1 MRIKRSCERETLKQ
15 AKGRW
20 ANKEKVIKNNTMILI
35 GILFSVVSLGSPAYA
50 NLYSKITDHII
61 KETPKVWEI
70 SNDDIHVDGDIL
82 YVPYKGLFK
91 VCKEEGVIILGFIFS
106 KKQIEFY
113 NQRFSQSY
121 YSNKRKPIGV
131 EMEIIDHSK
140 MFNRNDLFL
149 IDTNIANEL
158 TYIDNYQAD
167 PDFYNYTL
175 AINNPGELKPGK
187 FYFAVFNFTQY
198 SDQYSGEFELQIQLT
213 GDMRS
218 LKEEFPGRFLE
229 YSFESSFLLFG
240 WFDTFGK
247 KNTDANNY
255 FNIWLG
261 ETKLFK
267 KEFFQE
273 YDRITWNYGDEEA
286 DFEPNYCGF
295 GGDPWGKKGGDSALG
310 DSSGTGGSGS
320 GYGGGGG
327 NSGNGGGNGNPPD
340 PYDPW
345 EGYKNAVGID
355 SVRGSEEGED
365 DWEYVIEV
373 PLGNIYDMD
382 FRVKLKRK
390 GGVWP
395 DEVEASFYLSED
407 DIFDS
412 GDVFLGSEDKDL
424 SDEAEKKRSVY
435 VDDVDMADFINE
447 PGEYYVYVAVAYGTG
462 TNRSTSRDKKER
474 VKIIVTNETPI
485 SDGTFIWSPDGPVP
499 GMTCTQWKE
508 PADPHSWG
516 DNFLCTTRSEDI
528 RWSADGP
535 IAGMRCTQIYESR
548 DPHFNNNYL
557 CVPNESALNFVW
569 SESGNMSD
577 MYCVRT
583 DEPKDKHSWDDNYLC
598 WSDSGANGAG
608 LSGIYYGAYDT
619 VTSNTGA
626 TSPDVL
632 PASVH
637 LNDASGNVRAIY
649 TPAEVPTLPG
659 ITARIENIGAL
670 PSSAEQKHKLKTSV
684 YLTGPGYESG
694 WKFTNKQTK
703 ISGFGTP
710 GYEEN
715 ISFALPS
722 DAVLNEGL
730 YSIVVSTDETD
741 KLTESNEL
749 NNTSPQVRFW
759 VQNALPDIAVQALS
773 VDDDLTEVEAGSKYD
788 ITIDV
793 GNIAPMGGDA
803 RFPVVV
809 QLWYDGDQLLGE
821 QVIEAADLIAGGS
834 TEVTVSGWTVPFE
847 EGAHTLTATAT
858 NKYVPYEANLS
869 NNTLAQNITIIV
881 TPGDPNCVILNP
893 MEDLPETG
901 SFDLATTFI
910 EFPDTVTQGDELHP
924 KAQMCG
930 VSGSSP
936 RTRAMW
942 AYARCDGTGFT
953 HFDGDTDGGK
963 DTGECVVEENIKGD
977 DLATMDPGMYVIY
990 FIANGVTLI
999 PESDYSNNVQAKA
1012 FLLLEE

>member
-1 MRIKRSCERETLKQ
+1 MRYLL
-15 AKGRW
+15 
-20 ANKEKVIKNNTMILI
+20 MILCV
-35 GILFSVVSLGSPAYA
+35 ILCTTSARAYDDNEQRNYD
-50 NLYSKITDHII
+50 NLFLRL
-61 KETPKVWEI
+61 PWEPP
-70 SNDDIHVDGDIL
+70 V
-82 YVPYKGLFK
+82 YRR
-91 VCKEEGVIILGFIFS
+91 CT
-106 KKQIEFY
+106 Q
-113 NQRFSQSY
+113 Q
-121 YSNKRKPIGV
+121 
-131 EMEIIDHSK
+131 
-140 MFNRNDLFL
+140 NRNSYSHGISKVDEYALDFSFKSG
-149 IDTNIANEL
+149 IPVVAAADGIAYMYSESETTAKAYGNH
-158 TYIDNYQAD
+158 IKVDHG
-167 PDFYNYTL
+167 FFYTL
-175 AINNPGELKPGK
+175 YAHL
-187 FYFAVFNFTQY
+187 
-198 SDQYSGEFELQIQLT
+198 S
-213 GDMRS
+213 
-218 LKEEFPGRFLE
+218 
-229 YSFESSFLLFG
+229 SFESELDEYEIPQGMVIGHSGATGWGNAPHLHFG
-240 WFDTFGK
+240 LYYGK
-247 KNTDANNY
+247 AWEDGYSYSVPSK
-255 FNIWLG
+255 IEIG
-261 ETKLFK
+261 S
-267 KEFFQE
+267 
-273 YDRITWNYGDEEA
+273 
-286 DFEPNYCGF
+286 P
-295 GGDPWGKKGGDSALG
+295 
-310 DSSGTGGSGS
+310 GTGPYQILSSLDFKQNKSYLSNNFDGEMRMIVCDSKNKCDIADDDGQG
-320 GYGGGGG
+320 GYV
-327 NSGNGGGNGNPPD
+327 
-340 PYDPW
+340 YTPW

-373 PLGNIYDMD
+373 PLDDIYDMD

-474 VKIIVTNETPI
+474 VKIIVTNETPL
-485 SDGTFIWSPDGPVP
+485 SDGTFIWSPNGAVP
-499 GMTCTQWKE
+499 GMTCTQWQE
-508 PADPHSWG
+508 LADPHSWG
-516 DNFLCTTRSEDI
+516 DNFLCTTRNEDI

-535 IAGMRCTQIYESR
+535 IAGMRCTHIYESQ
-548 DPHFNNNYL
+548 DPHFQNNYL
-557 CVPNESALNFVW
+557 CVPNESELNFVW

-632 PASVH
+632 PASIH

-659 ITARIENIGAL
+659 IAARIENIGAL
-670 PSSAEQKHKLKTSV
+670 PSSSEQKHKLKTSV
-684 YLTGPGYESG
+684 FLTGPGYESG
-694 WKFTNKQTK
+694 WKFSNTQTK

-710 GYEEN
+710 GYAEN
-715 ISFALPS
+715 IAFALPS

-730 YSIVVSTDETD
+730 YSITVSTDDTD

-749 NNTSPQVRFW
+749 NNSSPQVMFW
-759 VQNALPDIAVQALS
+759 VQNALPDIAVQTLS
-773 VDDDLTEVEAGSKYD
+773 VDEDLTEVEAGSKHD

-793 GNIAPMGGDA
+793 SNIAPVGGDA
-803 RFPVVV
+803 HFPVVV

-821 QVIEAADLIAGGS
+821 QVVDAADLIAGGS
-834 TEVTVSGWTVPFE
+834 TEITISGWTVPFE

-869 NNTLAQNITIIV
+869 NNTLAQDITITV
-881 TPGDPNCVILNP
+881 TPGDPDCVIVNP

-936 RTRAMW
+936 KTRAMW

-963 DTGECVVEENIKGD
+963 NSGECVTEENIKGD

-999 PESDYSNNVQAKA
+999 PESDHSNNVQAKA
-1012 FLLLEE
+1012 FLLEE

>member
-1 MRIKRSCERETLKQ
+1 MMRYLL
-15 AKGRW
+15 
-20 ANKEKVIKNNTMILI
+20 MILCV
-35 GILFSVVSLGSPAYA
+35 ILCTTSARAYDDNEQRNYD
-50 NLYSKITDHII
+50 NLFLRL
-61 KETPKVWEI
+61 PWEPP
-70 SNDDIHVDGDIL
+70 V
-82 YVPYKGLFK
+82 YRR
-91 VCKEEGVIILGFIFS
+91 CT
-106 KKQIEFY
+106 Q
-113 NQRFSQSY
+113 Q
-121 YSNKRKPIGV
+121 
-131 EMEIIDHSK
+131 
-140 MFNRNDLFL
+140 NRNSYSHGISKVDEYALDFSFKSG
-149 IDTNIANEL
+149 IPVVAAADGIAYMYSESETTAKAYGNH
-158 TYIDNYQAD
+158 IKVDHG
-167 PDFYNYTL
+167 FFYTL
-175 AINNPGELKPGK
+175 YAHL
-187 FYFAVFNFTQY
+187 
-198 SDQYSGEFELQIQLT
+198 S
-213 GDMRS
+213 
-218 LKEEFPGRFLE
+218 
-229 YSFESSFLLFG
+229 SFESELDEYEIPQGMVIGHSGATGWGNAPHLHFG
-240 WFDTFGK
+240 LYYGK
-247 KNTDANNY
+247 AWEDGYSYSVPSK
-255 FNIWLG
+255 IEIG
-261 ETKLFK
+261 S
-267 KEFFQE
+267 
-273 YDRITWNYGDEEA
+273 
-286 DFEPNYCGF
+286 P
-295 GGDPWGKKGGDSALG
+295 
-310 DSSGTGGSGS
+310 GTGPYQILSSLDFKQNKSYLSNNFDGEMRMIVCDSKNKCDIADDDGQG
-320 GYGGGGG
+320 GYV
-327 NSGNGGGNGNPPD
+327 
-340 PYDPW
+340 YTPW

-373 PLGNIYDMD
+373 PLDDIYDMD

-474 VKIIVTNETPI
+474 VKIIVTNETPL
-485 SDGTFIWSPDGPVP
+485 SDGTFIWSPNGAVP
-499 GMTCTQWKE
+499 GMTCTQWQE
-508 PADPHSWG
+508 LADPHSWG
-516 DNFLCTTRSEDI
+516 DNFLCTTRNEDI

-535 IAGMRCTQIYESR
+535 IAGMRCTHIYESQ
-548 DPHFNNNYL
+548 DPHFQNNYL
-557 CVPNESALNFVW
+557 CVPNESELNFVW

-632 PASVH
+632 PASIH

-659 ITARIENIGAL
+659 IAARIENIGAL
-670 PSSAEQKHKLKTSV
+670 PSSSEQKHKLKTSV
-684 YLTGPGYESG
+684 FLTGPGYESG
-694 WKFTNKQTK
+694 WKFSNTQTK

-710 GYEEN
+710 GYAEN
-715 ISFALPS
+715 IAFALPS

-730 YSIVVSTDETD
+730 YSITVSTDDTD

-749 NNTSPQVRFW
+749 NNSSPQVMFW
-759 VQNALPDIAVQALS
+759 VQNALPDIAVQTLS
-773 VDDDLTEVEAGSKYD
+773 VDEDLTEVEAGSKHD

-793 GNIAPMGGDA
+793 SNIAPVGGDA
-803 RFPVVV
+803 HFPVVV

-821 QVIEAADLIAGGS
+821 QVVDAADLIAGGS
-834 TEVTVSGWTVPFE
+834 TEITISGWTVPFE

-869 NNTLAQNITIIV
+869 NNTLAQDITITV
-881 TPGDPNCVILNP
+881 TPGDPDCVIVNP

-936 RTRAMW
+936 KTRAMW

-963 DTGECVVEENIKGD
+963 NSGECVTEENIKGD

-999 PESDYSNNVQAKA
+999 PESDHSNNVQAKA
-1012 FLLLEE
+1012 FLLEE

>member
-1 MRIKRSCERETLKQ
+1 MPVPVCWENDADENKARDKRLKEIVRQAVSNTWEAISGIKFTGWGDCKEGSSGVRIY
-15 AKGRW
+15 W
-20 ANKEKVIKNNTMILI
+20 
-35 GILFSVVSLGSPAYA
+35 
-50 NLYSKITDHII
+50 
-61 KETPKVWEI
+61 
-70 SNDDIHVDGDIL
+70 NDDLRPCNQEKPETCDDAGLYDKEYKPRPRTNAFGCNMDGDNH
-82 YVPYKGLFK
+82 
-91 VCKEEGVIILGFIFS
+91 GVFLNPTFNNWGYNTCHSIPETCIRNIAVHEFGHVLGFEDVNKDVTLENQDEKCVGS
-106 KKQIEFY
+106 K
-113 NQRFSQSY
+113 R
-121 YSNKRKPIGV
+121 G
-131 EMEIIDHSK
+131 IDSI
-140 MFNRNDLFL
+140 MNYCDIDL
-149 IDTNIANEL
+149 
-158 TYIDNYQAD
+158 AD
-167 PDFYNYTL
+167 P
-175 AINNPGELKPGK
+175 NNWIL
-187 FYFAVFNFTQY
+187 
-198 SDQYSGEFELQIQLT
+198 
-213 GDMRS
+213 R
-218 LKEEFPGRFLE
+218 EEDIE
-229 YSFESSFLLFG
+229 M
-240 WFDTFGK
+240 
-247 KNTDANNY
+247 A
-255 FNIWLG
+255 
-261 ETKLFK
+261 
-267 KEFFQE
+267 QE
-273 YDRITWNYGDEEA
+273 VYGL
-286 DFEPNYCGF
+286 
-295 GGDPWGKKGGDSALG
+295 S
-310 DSSGTGGSGS
+310 
-320 GYGGGGG
+320 
-327 NSGNGGGNGNPPD
+327 SGNGNGNGNYNPPD

-373 PLGNIYDMD
+373 PLDDIYDMD

-424 SDEAEKKRSVY
+424 SDEAEKRRSVY
-435 VDDVDMADFINE
+435 VNDVDMADFINE

-474 VKIIVTNETPI
+474 VKIIVTNETPL
-485 SDGTFIWSPDGPVP
+485 SDGTIVWSPDGPVA

-508 PADPHSWG
+508 PSDPHSWG

-608 LSGIYYGAYDT
+608 NSGIYYGSYDT
-619 VTSNTGA
+619 VTTNTGA

-632 PASVH
+632 PASIH

-649 TPAEVPTLPG
+649 TPAEVPGLPD
-659 ITARIENIGAL
+659 IAVRIENIGAV
-670 PSSAEQKHKLKTSV
+670 PSSSEQKHKLKTSV
-684 YLTGPGYESG
+684 FLTGPGYESG
-694 WKFTNKQTK
+694 WKFSNTQTK

-710 GYEEN
+710 GYAEN
-715 ISFALPS
+715 IAFALPG

-730 YSIVVSTDETD
+730 YSITVSTDDTD
-741 KLTESNEL
+741 KLIENNEL
-749 NNTSPQVRFW
+749 NNTSPQVMFW
-759 VQNALPDIAVQALS
+759 VQNALPDIAVQTLS
-773 VDDDLTEVEAGSKYD
+773 VDDDLTEVEAGSKHD

-793 GNIAPMGGDA
+793 SNIAPVGGDA
-803 RFPVVV
+803 HFPVVV

-834 TEVTVSGWTVPFE
+834 NEVTISGWTVPFE

-869 NNTLAQNITIIV
+869 NNSLSQDITIIV
-881 TPGDPNCVILNP
+881 TPGDPDCVILNP
-893 MEDLPETG
+893 MEALPATG
-901 SFDLATTFI
+901 GFDLAANAI
-910 EFPDTVTQGDELHP
+910 SFPDTLKWGESLHP
-924 KAQMCG
+924 WAEQC
-930 VSGSSP
+930 VISGRSP
-936 RTRAMW
+936 ETRAMW

-953 HFDGDTDGGK
+953 PFDDDGNDGMKAGQCGAEQVWTD
-963 DTGECVVEENIKGD
+963 EN
-977 DLATMDPGMYVIY
+977 LSTMDPGMYMIY
-990 FIANGVTLI
+990 FISNGTTQI

-1012 FLLLEE
+1012 FLLEE

>member
-1 MRIKRSCERETLKQ
+1 MLRYIKLIITLSFFVGNDHLGEDIELKEGKAIKAIGNGRLVVYRSSDGYGELVAVIEHDL
-15 AKGRW
+15 G
-20 ANKEKVIKNNTMILI
+20 KEYAFVNAGGKIVVTRHILSIYGHIRKKKLRSDTVGLTWKVGNEVNI
-35 GILFSVVSLGSPAYA
+35 GDVIGYI
-50 NLYSKITDHII
+50 NDDDHNDDGEEHLHMGIRLSD
-61 KETPKVWEI
+61 KDTAS
-70 SNDDIHVDGDIL
+70 SNDPRYWFRG
-82 YVPYKGLFK
+82 YNKGSMQYLDFASASS
-91 VCKEEGVIILGFIFS
+91 VIEIVQQVGIEELCMNLNSMNFLCWNPS
-106 KKQIEFY
+106 
-113 NQRFSQSY
+113 SA
-121 YSNKRKPIGV
+121 SNV
-131 EMEIIDHSK
+131 ECS
-140 MFNRNDLFL
+140 
-149 IDTNIANEL
+149 
-158 TYIDNYQAD
+158 
-167 PDFYNYTL
+167 
-175 AINNPGELKPGK
+175 
-187 FYFAVFNFTQY
+187 
-198 SDQYSGEFELQIQLT
+198 
-213 GDMRS
+213 
-218 LKEEFPGRFLE
+218 
-229 YSFESSFLLFG
+229 
-240 WFDTFGK
+240 
-247 KNTDANNY
+247 
-255 FNIWLG
+255 
-261 ETKLFK
+261 
-267 KEFFQE
+267 
-273 YDRITWNYGDEEA
+273 EA
-286 DFEPNYCGF
+286 DKWTVYYQEVGEVIVWPNN
-295 GGDPWGKKGGDSALG
+295 ALCPDEDYVAYLSIG
-310 DSSGTGGSGS
+310 EALSSL
-320 GYGGGGG
+320 GGGGVGGG
-327 NSGNGGGNGNPPD
+327 NGNGNGGGNYNPPD

-373 PLGNIYDMD
+373 PLDDIYDMD

-474 VKIIVTNETPI
+474 VKIIVTNETPL
-485 SDGTFIWSPDGPVP
+485 SDGTFIWSPNGAVP
-499 GMTCTQWKE
+499 GMTCTQWQE
-508 PADPHSWG
+508 LADPHSWG
-516 DNFLCTTRSEDI
+516 DNFLCTTRNEDI

-535 IAGMRCTQIYESR
+535 IAGMRCTQIYESQ
-548 DPHFNNNYL
+548 DPHFKNNYL
-557 CVPNESALNFVW
+557 CVPNESELNFVW
-569 SESGNMSD
+569 SESGNMAD

-619 VTSNTGA
+619 VTRNTGA

-637 LNDASGNVRAIY
+637 LNDASANVRAIY

-659 ITARIENIGAL
+659 IAVRIENIGTL

-684 YLTGPGYESG
+684 ILTGPGYESG
-694 WKFTNKQTK
+694 WKFSNTQTR
-703 ISGFGTP
+703 ISGFGTA

-773 VDDDLTEVEAGSKYD
+773 VDDDLTEVEAGSKHD

-793 GNIAPMGGDA
+793 GNIAPVGGDA
-803 RFPVVV
+803 HFPVVV

-821 QVIEAADLIAGGS
+821 QVIDAADLIAGGS
-834 TEVTVSGWTVPFE
+834 TEVTISGWTVPFE

-869 NNTLAQNITIIV
+869 NNTLAQNITITV
-881 TPGDPNCVILNP
+881 TPGDPDCVIVNP

-936 RTRAMW
+936 KTRAMW

-963 DTGECVVEENIKGD
+963 NSGECVTEENIKGD

-999 PESDYSNNVQAKA
+999 PESDHSNNVQAKA
-1012 FLLLEE
+1012 FLLEE